1 MYMFDSD
8 VFKSW
13 ALVLQLGISMLVP
26 ILMLVAIGYLI
37 KTYLDVDLMLILIIF
52 GLFVGI
58 RNVYVILRNYL
69 NSMDNSGRKESE
81 LMKRHLK
88 SIKKV

>member
-1 MYMFDSD
+1 MFKSE

-26 ILMLVAIGYLI
+26 IMLLVAAAYLI
-37 KTYLDVDLMLILIIF
+37 KNKLNVDLMLVFVIL
-52 GLFVGI
+52 GLAVGV
-58 RNVYVILRNYL
+58 RNVYAILKNYL
-69 NSMDNSGRKESE
+69 NSMDNSKNKESE

-88 SIKKV
+88 SIESK

>member
-1 MYMFDSD
+1 MFNSD

-37 KTYLDVDLMLILIIF
+37 KTYLKVDLMLIFVILGF
-52 GLFVGI
+52 AVGI
-58 RNVYVILRNYL
+58 RNVYAILKNYL
-69 NSMDNSGRKESE
+69 STMDNSAKKESE
-81 LMKRHLK
+81 LMKRHMK
-88 SIKKV
+88 SIKKSIS

>member
-1 MYMFDSD
+1 MFKSE

-26 ILMLVAIGYLI
+26 ILMLVAIGHLI
-37 KTYLDVDLMLILIIF
+37 KVYFKVDLMLMFVII
-52 GLFVGI
+52 GLAVGI

-69 NSMDNSGRKESE
+69 RSMDTSDRKESE
-81 LMKRHLK
+81 LMKKHLK
-88 SIKKV
+88 NIKKV